1 VTVGNRILA
10 ARKRAGISQTRL
22 AELVGI
28 DSNTI
33 SRWERDI
40 VKMKAEKMAI
50 VAAALN
56 TSVAYLLGEEEAKE
70 MLNATAVNYRHQ
82 GKNNSINTPGVQ
94 NSALVQGINNN
105 TVIINND
112 EHTLTGEA
120 IELIRVFEA
129 LDIKRRTALLG
140 RAYALEEEA
149 SQAKVADSPASLGR

>member
-56 TSVAYLLGEEEAKE
+56 TSVAYILGEEEAKE
-70 MLNATAVNYRHQ
+70 MLNATAATYRYQ

-94 NSALVQGINNN
+94 NSALVQGINSN

-112 EHTLTGEA
+112 EHTLTGEV
-120 IELIRVFEA
+120 IEL
-129 LDIKRRTALLG
+129 G
-140 RAYALEEEA
+140 YRAG
-149 SQAKVADSPASLGR
+149 SCF